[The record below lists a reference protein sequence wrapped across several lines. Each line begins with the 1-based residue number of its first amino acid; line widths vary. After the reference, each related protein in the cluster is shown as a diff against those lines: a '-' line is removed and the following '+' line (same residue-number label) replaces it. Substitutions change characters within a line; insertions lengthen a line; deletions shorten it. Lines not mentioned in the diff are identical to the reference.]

1 MKKKFIKNILG
12 ISILEGLVATA
23 IVGIGFVA
31 VLQMVTY
38 SATSMYT
45 SGERTKANY
54 IVAMLAEDIIGYKD
68 THFGVSAA
76 PVEGAKKT
84 VTVKD
89 DDGNDVEVDVDVTIN
104 PADNPK
110 FSEQLRV
117 NGYNSKG
124 DGDRGCTQSK
134 KVVGDVKN
142 VYEDQKYN
150 AYENKEKKWK
160 EIIGGDRYLTCKGKL
175 DLKKVKIY
183 NINSFTGDHRY
194 PTNHFNLNHSFPNA
208 SSDIATDPPDDE
220 AHDYYFYDKAMYIGR
235 IQINLN
241 NGKKRKFLYFQSDYK
256 IKK

>member
-1 MKKKFIKNILG
+1 MKKKIIKNILG

-38 SATSMYT
+38 AATSMYT

-54 IVAMLAEDIIGYKD
+54 IVSMLAEDIIGYKD

-76 PVEGAKKT
+76 PIEGAKKT
-84 VTVKD
+84 IQD
-89 DDGNDVEVDVDVTIN
+89 DDGNDIEVDVTID

-110 FSEQLRV
+110 FSEKLRES
-117 NGYNSKG
+117 GYNSKG
-124 DGDRGCTQSK
+124 TGDRGCTQSK
-134 KVVGDVKN
+134 KVIGDVNN
-142 VYEDQKYN
+142 VYKDQKYN
-150 AYENKEKKWK
+150 AYENKEKKWN
-160 EIIGGDRYLTCKGKL
+160 EIIGGDRYLACKGKL
-175 DLKKVKIY
+175 DLKKVKVY
-183 NINSFTGDHRY
+183 NINSFTGTYKY
-194 PTNHFNLNHSFPNA
+194 PINHFNLGHSFPNA
-208 SSDIATDPPDDE
+208 SSDIPTDPPDDE
-220 AHDYYFYDKAMYIGR
+220 AHDYYFYDEAMYIGR

>member
-38 SATSMYT
+38 SATSIYT

-76 PVEGAKKT
+76 PVDGAKETK
-84 VTVKD
+84 KD
-89 DDGNDVEVDVDVTIN
+89 EDGNDVEVDVTIN

-110 FSEQLRV
+110 FSEKLRE
-117 NGYNSKG
+117 NGYNSRG

-134 KVVGDVKN
+134 KN
-142 VYEDQKYN
+142 
-150 AYENKEKKWK
+150 
-160 EIIGGDRYLTCKGKL
+160 C
-175 DLKKVKIY
+175 
-183 NINSFTGDHRY
+183 
-194 PTNHFNLNHSFPNA
+194 
-208 SSDIATDPPDDE
+208 
-220 AHDYYFYDKAMYIGR
+220 
-235 IQINLN
+235 
-241 NGKKRKFLYFQSDYK
+241 
-256 IKK
+256 

>member
-38 SATSMYT
+38 AATSIYT

-54 IVAMLAEDIIGYKD
+54 IVTMLAEDIIGYKD

-84 VTVKD
+84 VQD
-89 DDGNDVEVDVDVTIN
+89 DDGNEIEVDVTID

-110 FSEQLRV
+110 FSEKLRE
-117 NGYNSKG
+117 NGYNSRG

-134 KVVGDVKN
+134 KIVTDVKN
-142 VYEDQKYN
+142 VYQDQKYN
-150 AYENKEKKWK
+150 AYENKENKWK
-160 EIIGGDRYLTCKGKL
+160 EIIGGDRYLACKGIL

-183 NINSFTGDHRY
+183 NINSSAGSTYTY
-194 PTNHFNLNHSFPNA
+194 PANHFNLGHSFENA
-208 SSDIATDPPDDE
+208 SADIATDPPDDE
-220 AHDYYFYDKAMYIGR
+220 AWDYFFYDEAMYIGR

-241 NGKKRKFLYFQSDYK
+241 NGTKRKFLYFQSDYK